1 MQSINKNKIIVIMI
15 LVTLV
20 FMSLFLFCI
29 SAENK
34 KTQPVNENL
43 KEYEMC
49 IRLKQYMYM
58 TVSEFR
64 EKVNSLVSKDENYY
78 LSSFDKIA
86 ADNNLDELSTKDDDA
101 YFLLYV
107 LLPVMRQNWESG
119 SVHNSIN
126 LENCSLEYAVNYSI
140 LNGSNLKMEE
150 FKNIP
155 LNLKGELQTNLSQV
169 VSEEAD
175 SKQVEELINIK
186 IKELLKKY
194 SNENIQITLEAVELK
209 YLAQEE
215 QPNEINAD
223 AGYLENKDL
232 LEEDEMKYLL
242 SLMADNYKD
251 MPVKEFDEY
260 IQNFASEE
268 EGKYIAATAK
278 FVNKENLPEEEYEF
292 LTITLPASNIEN
304 TVSVKN
310 DFSDTKT
317 VPEYRRI
324 ITRNMEQKIEAT
336 LDFKIIYTLD
346 QDKIQVK
353 ERDQRLLSIINH
365 LNNLLET
372 ASVDDLADRSTF
384 MKNIGIEKLEEE
396 YSDDLMKIEL
406 EIHYD
411 VLDLRK
417 EE

>member
-150 FKNIP
+150 FKNMP

-268 EGKYIAATAK
+268 EEKYIAATAK

-324 ITRNMEQKIEAT
+324 ITRNIEQKIEAT

-346 QDKIQVK
+346 QDKIQVR

-384 MKNIGIEKLEEE
+384 MKNIGIEKLEEK

>member
-268 EGKYIAATAK
+268 EEKYIAATAK

-317 VPEYRRI
+317 VPEYRKI
-324 ITRNMEQKIEAT
+324 ITRNIEQKIEAT

-384 MKNIGIEKLEEE
+384 MKNIGIENLEEK